1 MKRNINYLG
10 LLSLLSLI
18 GILGL
23 TGVNSGLFGFFGF
36 LYYLRYFWIM
46 PDEFFRLNVQKAA
59 TFAFMAEM
67 ISLVPFMFLC
77 SWIYGTARAVPIAFA
92 LSFVATVFAFTIALI
107 ILEVK
112 EQRGAAH
119 D

>member
-23 TGVNSGLFGFFGF
+23 TGENSGLFGFFGF

-46 PDEFFRLNVQKAA
+46 
-59 TFAFMAEM
+59 
-67 ISLVPFMFLC
+67 C

>member
-1 MKRNINYLG
+1 MKHKINYLG
-10 LLSLLSLI
+10 LLSLLALI

-23 TGVNSGLFGFFGF
+23 VTENNGLFGFWGF
-36 LYYLRYFWIM
+36 AYYLRYFWVI

-67 ISLVPFMFLC
+67 ISLVPFMFGCTCL
-77 SWIYGTARAVPIAFA
+77 YGAERAVPMAFG
-92 LSFVATVFAFTIALI
+92 LSFGVVILAFTLALMV
-107 ILEVK
+107 LEWK
-112 EQRGAAH
+112 EQKGAGN